1 MKYLIGL
8 GNPGKEY
15 EHTRHNIGRLCLLE
29 LASACGF
36 SAWEHDT
43 YAQAL
48 RSRGALGGEQVELL
62 LPETF
67 MNKSGETLR
76 YLVDKEGATAAD
88 FVVLHDEI
96 DVAFGDLKLSRGRGD
111 GGNNGIK
118 SIIAQ
123 LGSKDF
129 LRMRIGIAST
139 HWWSGK
145 TCRPPGGAALNRF
158 VLGKFAFF
166 ERAKLAGLYEDV
178 QAVLQTLVRSGEA
191 SAMNQHNK

>member
-1 MKYLIGL
+1 MKYFIGL
-8 GNPGKEY
+8 GNPGTEY
-15 EHTRHNIGRLCLLE
+15 EHTRHNIGRMCLLE

-48 RSRGALGGEQVELL
+48 RSRGALSGEQVELV

-76 YLVDKEGATAAD
+76 YLVDKEGASAAD
-88 FVVLHDEI
+88 LVILHDEI
-96 DVAFGDLKLSRGRGD
+96 DVAFGELKLSRGRGD

-123 LGSKDF
+123 LNSKDF
-129 LRMRIGIAST
+129 LRVRIGVAST
-139 HWWSGK
+139 HWWSGEAR
-145 TCRPPGGAALNRF
+145 RPAAGAALNRF
-158 VLGKFAFF
+158 VLGKFSFF
-166 ERAKLAGLYEDV
+166 ERPKLDEVYT
-178 QAVLQTLVRSGEA
+178 AVRTALETLVRDGEA
-191 SAMNQHNK
+191 KAMNQHNK